1 VDYRRTLESLVAGGN
16 KERRKDCVSLCK
28 DGKGG
33 AGAGGEKKEGT
44 YAGR

>member
-1 VDYRRTLESLVAGGN
+1 VDYRRRLESFVAEG
-16 KERRKDCVSLCK
+16 KRERRKDCVCLDK